1 MAIPRGRSGSTATP
15 CSAAGAGY
23 SGPSKHLPGELG
35 ACCQI
40 TADTVARSRRV
51 ELGEMRTRIETS
63 FDNAILVFGEAGT
76 SKFDTLDISIAV
88 DTALSSRT
96 WGGK

>member
-1 MAIPRGRSGSTATP
+1 MP
-15 CSAAGAGY
+15 
-23 SGPSKHLPGELG
+23 
-35 ACCQI
+35 
-40 TADTVARSRRV
+40 
-51 ELGEMRTRIETS
+51 TRIETS
-63 FDNAILVFGEAGT
+63 FDNAILVLGETGT